1 MISVLEYHEQMCER
15 YLNDLETLYNAHTDK
30 NNLSMTIS
38 MINKAKSRYEQ
49 HKRFCEIIRG
59 EIDGR

>member
-1 MISVLEYHEQMCER
+1 MISALEYHEGKCK
-15 YLNDLETLYNAHTDK
+15 YHLNELEMLYNAHTDK

-59 EIDGR
+59 EIDG